1 MEIKLILKNTS
12 KLFSTKLFQFLT
24 GLVKAKLNAIFL
36 GTTGI
41 GILSQ
46 INITNNQLS
55 RFTLLG
61 MNDGLVNLIASKK
74 NDKRFKNILVN
85 STKSYI
91 FLSSVLLI
99 IIMSICV
106 FFSES
111 FTIFFFGDIAY
122 IEYFYI
128 CILSLP
134 ILIINSTS
142 FAILKSFK
150 RIPIIAKAELFSA
163 IFSFIIYLPAVY
175 FFKLKGV
182 AFVLLITIILKLFF
196 IKIHF
201 EGFKIILYKNC

>member
-46 INITNNQLS
+46 INITNSQLS

-74 NDKRFKNILVN
+74 NDKRFKNILIN

-91 FLSSVLLI
+91 FLSSLLLI

-106 FFSES
+106 FFSQS
-111 FTIFFFGDIAY
+111 LTIFFFGDLEY
-122 IEYFYI
+122 IEYFQR
-128 CILSLP
+128 SLC
-134 ILIINSTS
+134 LQ
-142 FAILKSFK
+142 F
-150 RIPIIAKAELFSA
+150 
-163 IFSFIIYLPAVY
+163 YLEQ
-175 FFKLKGV
+175 K
-182 AFVLLITIILKLFF
+182 
-196 IKIHF
+196 
-201 EGFKIILYKNC
+201 